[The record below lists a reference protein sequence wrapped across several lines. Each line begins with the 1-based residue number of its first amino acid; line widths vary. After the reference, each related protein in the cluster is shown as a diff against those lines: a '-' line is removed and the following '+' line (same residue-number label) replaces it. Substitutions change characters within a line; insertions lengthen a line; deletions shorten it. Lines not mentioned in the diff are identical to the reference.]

1 MWKLQ
6 LPPVLLCP
14 CTWGSKL
21 RKLKVREPP
30 PRRVALVS
38 VKTQTEIQTAQVKVQ
53 TTPVS
58 VRPQTIKVRETQT
71 IEVEKLRQQKL
82 RVKYLGMRW
91 RTGDKEIKKSR
102 FLQSIP
108 GIVCAERPERL
119 RNSHISCCLF
129 MKHPPGEII
138 SLWDL
143 INPFLIK
150 KYKESRRIW
159 ETI

>member
-1 MWKLQ
+1 MPDLCPKDIDLGVKPSAPSCPPT
-6 LPPVLLCP
+6 LPPNPGLQTEHTESLGTTP
-14 CTWGSKL
+14 HP
-21 RKLKVREPP
+21 E
-30 PRRVALVS
+30 RVALVS

-138 SLWDL
+138 S
-143 INPFLIK
+143 P
-150 KYKESRRIW
+150 
-159 ETI
+159 